1 MIAALCSLV
10 TSAKL
15 ASTDWAADPQVR
27 KMERDASE
35 VLVKAEAFLEY
46 ARTTAG
52 VSPKRIK
59 PFFMAPREGDGRLGG
74 GWTSNL
80 NGASAN
86 NPEHLEQ
93 LSGEMEV
100 EKEAIERCVKAMGLP
115 LASSS
120 RVRKNSVVIV
130 DEHLVIP
137 FMLIAIQVCGLLR
150 SLLC

>member
-1 MIAALCSLV
+1 
-10 TSAKL
+10 
-15 ASTDWAADPQVR
+15 
-27 KMERDASE
+27 MERDASE
-35 VLVKAEAFLEY
+35 VLAKAEAFLEY

-52 VSPKRIK
+52 VVCPKRIK

-93 LSGEMEV
+93 LLGEMEV

-130 DEHLVIP
+130 DDHLVIP
-137 FMLIAIQVCGLLR
+137 FMLIAIQVCRALMNHFVLIFFCR
-150 SLLC
+150 KL